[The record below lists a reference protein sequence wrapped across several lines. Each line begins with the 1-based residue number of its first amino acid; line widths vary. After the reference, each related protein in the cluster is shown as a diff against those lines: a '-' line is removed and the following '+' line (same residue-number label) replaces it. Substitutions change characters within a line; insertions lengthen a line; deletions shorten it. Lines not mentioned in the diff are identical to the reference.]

1 MTYIYRVHYKN
12 REVAISLV
20 KPEVSDQIEQVEELE
35 MLLPTDYTVGENWK
49 NEKMIFD
56 EKGNGCKLSATNS
69 KHVIVAESIA
79 MRYPK
84 RKGIRVDDRNQEVG
98 KHQGMTIRSLR
109 EEAGLT
115 KQDVIDA
122 SGLSSRIVYRLEE
135 DGYDIRSIRAE
146 KLMRLAYILDTDPMC
161 LYEAGL
167 PKK

>member
-79 MRYPK
+79 TRYPK
-84 RKGIRVDDRNQEVG
+84 RKGIRVDDKKSRGRQTSRNDYTEFAR
-98 KHQGMTIRSLR
+98 RSR
-109 EEAGLT
+109 VNEAG
-115 KQDVIDA
+115 
-122 SGLSSRIVYRLEE
+122 RY
-135 DGYDIRSIRAE
+135 
-146 KLMRLAYILDTDPMC
+146 
-161 LYEAGL
+161 
-167 PKK
+167 

>member
-1 MTYIYRVHYKN
+1 MRCDLVVGVHRNTYNFFIFRKGHEHENTTLYRYIRNKRNVLPDAEMVN
-12 REVAISLV
+12 AICCGQT
-20 KPEVSDQIEQVEELE
+20 P
-35 MLLPTDYTVGENWK
+35 LLRIRRP
-49 NEKMIFD
+49 
-56 EKGNGCKLSATNS
+56 L
-69 KHVIVAESIA
+69 
-79 MRYPK
+79 PK

-135 DGYDIRSIRAE
+135 DGYDIRSISAE

>member
-1 MTYIYRVHYKN
+1 
-12 REVAISLV
+12 
-20 KPEVSDQIEQVEELE
+20 
-35 MLLPTDYTVGENWK
+35 
-49 NEKMIFD
+49 
-56 EKGNGCKLSATNS
+56 
-69 KHVIVAESIA
+69 

-135 DGYDIRSIRAE
+135 DGYNIRSISAE

>member
-56 EKGNGCKLSATNS
+56 EKGNGCK
-69 KHVIVAESIA
+69 VIVAESIA

-135 DGYDIRSIRAE
+135 DGYDIRSISAE